1 MGLPKVEVKLG
12 NGNLGRSVATA
23 DGVAGLVLTGVAAT
37 GLPLGTPKVI
47 FSVSDAESLGI
58 TSDSTNASAYRHIK
72 EFYDLA
78 GEGAALYIMLVAD
91 TVTLTQMADLSDA
104 NSAKKLLD
112 AAQGRIRLLGL
123 TRKPAAGYT
132 PVLTDGIDKDVLD
145 AVTKAQ
151 QLALAFAAQYKPVR
165 ILVEGRAV
173 DTENIAQLKDLRT
186 LSANHVAIVIGSTAN
201 DASASVG
208 LALGR
213 AAVIPV
219 QRNLGRVKDGALPV
233 LEAFINT
240 KKVEDF
246 TAADQVHDKGYIFL
260 RTFVGR
266 SGYFFNDDATCA
278 PVTDDY
284 SQLALGR
291 VIDKLTLIC
300 YQTYLEELN
309 DEIRVDAQGRINVA
323 VIKYLQG
330 KIENA
335 VNTAMAEEISSFS
348 AYINAEQNVISTGKI
363 TIAASVVPVGYTK
376 QIEVLLGFEN
386 PALNK

>member
-47 FSVSDAESLGI
+47 FSLNDAENLGI
-58 TSDSTNASAYRHIK
+58 TSAGTNASAYRHIK

-78 GEGAALYIMLVAD
+78 GEGAELYIMLVAD
-91 TVTLTQMADLSDA
+91 TVTLTQMADLADA

-145 AVTKAQ
+145 ATTKAQ

-165 ILVEGRAV
+165 ILIEGRAV

-186 LSANHVAIVIGSTAN
+186 LSANHVGIVIGSTVN

-233 LEAFINT
+233 LEAFVNT

-260 RTFVGR
+260 RAFVGR
-266 SGYFFNDDATCA
+266 SGYYFNDDATCA
-278 PVTDDY
+278 PATDDY

-291 VIDKLTLIC
+291 VIDKVTLLC

-309 DEIRVDAQGRINVA
+309 DEIKVDAQGRISVP

-348 AYINAEQNVISTGKI
+348 AYINADQNVISTGKI

>member
-58 TSDSTNASAYRHIK
+58 TSGSTNASAYRHIK

-78 GEGAALYIMLVAD
+78 GEGAELYIMLVAD
-91 TVTLTQMADLSDA
+91 TVTLTQMADLADA
-104 NSAKKLLD
+104 GSAKKLLD

-165 ILVEGRAV
+165 ILIEGRAV

-186 LSANHVAIVIGSTAN
+186 LSANHVAIVIGSTAS

-291 VIDKLTLIC
+291 VIDKVTLIC

-309 DEIRVDAQGRINVA
+309 DEIKVDAQGRINVA

-335 VNTAMAEEISSFS
+335 VNTAMSEEISSFS